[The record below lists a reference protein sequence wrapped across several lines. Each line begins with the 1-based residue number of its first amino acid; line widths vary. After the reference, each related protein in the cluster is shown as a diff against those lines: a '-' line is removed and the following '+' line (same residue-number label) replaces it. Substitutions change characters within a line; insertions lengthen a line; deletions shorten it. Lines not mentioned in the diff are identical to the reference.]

1 MWILQFVQF
10 SEGNRQQ
17 IGHRKLQ
24 KCTINGIIVQ
34 FSCGFDLINLCDN
47 NVDKMKRNDE
57 FQFLGEW
64 QFWTF
69 SCGYDFADI
78 GTER

>member
-1 MWILQFVQF
+1 MYDQWDNCSYFHVALILF
-10 SEGNRQQ
+10 
-17 IGHRKLQ
+17 
-24 KCTINGIIVQ
+24 
-34 FSCGFDLINLCDN
+34 NLCDN

-57 FQFLGEW
+57 FRFLGEQ

>member
-1 MWILQFVQF
+1 MGLLFSFHVALILF
-10 SEGNRQQ
+10 
-17 IGHRKLQ
+17 
-24 KCTINGIIVQ
+24 
-34 FSCGFDLINLCDN
+34 NLCDN

-57 FQFLGEW
+57 FRFLGEQ

-69 SCGYDFADI
+69 SCFYNFADI

>member
-1 MWILQFVQF
+1 MALILF
-10 SEGNRQQ
+10 
-17 IGHRKLQ
+17 
-24 KCTINGIIVQ
+24 
-34 FSCGFDLINLCDN
+34 NLFDN

-57 FQFLGEW
+57 FQFLDER
-64 QFWTF
+64 QFSTF

>member
-1 MWILQFVQF
+1 MALILF
-10 SEGNRQQ
+10 
-17 IGHRKLQ
+17 
-24 KCTINGIIVQ
+24 
-34 FSCGFDLINLCDN
+34 NLCDN

-57 FQFLGEW
+57 FQFLGERE
-64 QFWTF
+64 FWTF